1 MDGKAQKLILSDLHI
16 LATMQR
22 TTNALVIDPP
32 ISERQLQ
39 PASVELR
46 LDQVMTTRGGK
57 QIDLADWP
65 NGYPLRP
72 RQFLLASTIEAVRI
86 PTDLVAQVN
95 GKSTWGRKGLTV
107 HVTAGFIDPGFQGQI
122 TLELANLSNES
133 IVLEPGSR
141 ICQLVFFQ
149 MTSPARRPY
158 GHPELG
164 SHYQYQV
171 GVTPAAG

>member
-1 MDGKAQKLILSDLHI
+1 MDQPVILSDWDI
-16 LATMQR
+16 VSAMQR
-22 TTNALVIDPP
+22 TTNALTIDPP
-32 ISERQLQ
+32 VNQRLVQ
-39 PASVELR
+39 PASVELL
-46 LDQVMTTRGGK
+46 LDNTLMTRAGK
-57 QIDLADWP
+57 EIDLLKWP
-65 NGYPLRP
+65 NGYPMRP
-72 RQFLLASTIEAVRI
+72 REFLLGSTIETVRI

-122 TLELANLSNES
+122 TLELANLSSES
-133 IVLEPGSR
+133 IIIKPGAR

-171 GVTPAAG
+171 GVTPAVG

>member
-1 MDGKAQKLILSDLHI
+1 MILSDLDI
-16 LATMQR
+16 VSAMQR
-22 TTNALVIDPP
+22 TTNALMIDPP
-32 ISERQLQ
+32 VDNGRVQ
-39 PASVELR
+39 PASVELL
-46 LDQVMTTRGGK
+46 LDDVLSTRAGK
-57 QIDLADWP
+57 EIKLADWP

-72 RQFLLASTIEAVRI
+72 RQFLLASTVESVRI

-122 TLELANLSNES
+122 TLELANLSSEN
-133 IVLEPGSR
+133 IILKPGDR

-149 MTSPARRPY
+149 MTSPAERPY

-171 GVTPAAG
+171 GVTPAAD